1 MGSHAEC
8 VTGPGTLP
16 GAKKNERLR
25 RVASETARETGL
37 LAVVTYKSGGRL
49 AAEADEQRQ
58 ALLQRMRV
66 QNHMRKHACV
76 QIEKNGALHSLVIVS
91 KS

>member
-1 MGSHAEC
+1 M
-8 VTGPGTLP
+8 
-16 GAKKNERLR
+16 
-25 RVASETARETGL
+25 
-37 LAVVTYKSGGRL
+37 VTYKPGGRL

-91 KS
+91 KR